1 MGAAVTLILIGAFF
15 VASAR
20 ADLQLTPKLSE
31 YELDG
36 AKFKHLVFSNEG
48 GKDITYSPPRG
59 WDYAGNATQ
68 LILHPPNKAQA
79 EATVTKIPL
88 PQPGKFD
95 DESLKK
101 IVDQTVALAPKGSP
115 NVTVISQEKNPLL
128 INRKETFLVV
138 LGYNL
143 FGQAYN
149 RSVLFLNRGNEQ
161 IRFQLV
167 CRQADFKE
175 LQKAFLGSQ
184 YTWQNL

>member
-1 MGAAVTLILIGAFF
+1 MEASVVTSIFISVFL

-20 ADLQLTPKLSE
+20 ADLHLTPKVAE
-31 YELDG
+31 YEQDG
-36 AKFKHLVFSNEG
+36 AKFKHLVFTAGDKEV
-48 GKDITYSPPRG
+48 TYSPPRG
-59 WDYAGNATQ
+59 WEYFGSANQ
-68 LILHPPNKAQA
+68 LTLRPPNKAQA
-79 EATVTKIPL
+79 EATISRISHSEPEKS
-88 PQPGKFD
+88 
-95 DESLKK
+95 DEESVKEN
-101 IVDQTVALAPKGSP
+101 VAEAVALVPKSSE

-128 INRKETFLVV
+128 INRKETFLVI

-167 CRQADFKE
+167 CHQADFKE

-184 YTWQNL
+184 YTWKNL

>member
-1 MGAAVTLILIGAFF
+1 MVPPLTPALIGALLI
-15 VASAR
+15 VSVR
-20 ADLQLTPKLSE
+20 ADLQLTPTISE
-31 YELDG
+31 YQLDG
-36 AKFKHLVFSNEG
+36 VTFKQLAFSDGE
-48 GKDITYSPPRG
+48 KKITYQSPRG
-59 WDYAGNATQ
+59 WEYSGSPTQ

-79 EATVTKIPL
+79 EATITRIPL
-88 PQPGKFD
+88 PEPGKFD
-95 DESLKK
+95 EESLKK
-101 IVDQTVALAPKGSP
+101 IVDETVALAPKGSE

-128 INRKETFLVV
+128 INRKETFLVI

-161 IRFQLV
+161 IRCQLV